1 MAGYHPLH
9 SWASEW
15 GAKDTR
21 YPFQCQCLQCTE
33 NELRADTGYVCI
45 KAQKIHRT
53 QENINLPIWI
63 LFSSQLS
70 ILMVGWVGYS
80 DPRIPD
86 TQCLKW
92 TENLLTTHASKSIYK
107 YRGVLWE
114 DIGKTSSIQYRGII
128 QPRVEHLSGGMG
140 GLLWSKDT
148 RHRLQLLDSLTITGL
163 LLD

>member
-70 ILMVGWVGYS
+70 IFMVGWVGYS

-114 DIGKTSSIQYRGII
+114 DIGKTSSIQYGGII

-148 RHRLQLLDSLTITGL
+148 RHRLQLLDSPSQ
-163 LLD
+163 DCC